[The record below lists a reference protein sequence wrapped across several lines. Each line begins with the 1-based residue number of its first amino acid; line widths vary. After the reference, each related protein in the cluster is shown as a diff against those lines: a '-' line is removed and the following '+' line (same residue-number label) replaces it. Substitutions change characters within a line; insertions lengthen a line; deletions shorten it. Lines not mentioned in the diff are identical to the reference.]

1 MANPAQSSGAINHL
15 MDDEADLYDPA
26 RRLIFTDLLSAM
38 TDHAAHIVD
47 AFYLKLAAL
56 PRSKAI
62 LEALSPDELEHL
74 KAKQQDTLLKMASP
88 DLTAREHREMALR
101 VGRVHAI
108 VGLDRE
114 ELVRSRIILSTEIR
128 RLVDTAQHNEALS
141 LLARRL
147 TRDLA
152 FQTEAYQQ
160 VQASRQQVL
169 MSLTRVAWEAETYT
183 ELIGLTVNLLSR
195 HEEVA
200 GCSVGRPDSQGVF
213 RFESASGG
221 AIRTYVSHVEAGSE
235 QQITTDPMQP
245 QGQGPAGR
253 AWRSGEVHRV
263 VDIATD
269 PSMEPW
275 RERAE
280 TAGFRSSIA
289 IPLRQP
295 GKTANAILSLYSPYP
310 GGYSSEDQSAFLA
323 MLQSLLGLAIDRI
336 ENFEGRTRTVPY
348 TQRQRWTELLHS
360 DALLMYYQPLLD
372 IRTGEVTKIE
382 ALARLRDGAHVLSP
396 AAFFPVMSSND
407 FFDLYVSGLNQAL
420 AQRNVW
426 LEDGIDLAVSI
437 NLPPAALSDVRYFA
451 ATQHALTQHGC
462 TPHVLTLE
470 VLETDDLPASN
481 DVLQAL
487 NRFKALGVILA
498 EDDLGSGHS
507 SLNRLRQLPFD
518 WIKIDRNITN
528 LADQD
533 ANSVLRF
540 IYQLTRL
547 GHSLGK
553 SVVVEGIEHVDLL
566 DAIGILGADSVQGYA
581 IAEPMPADQLANWL
595 ATRPS
600 TPRTPHGL
608 DRNSAFVKLAQLL
621 IWEERLHLVSEDRHA
636 LSRLADIS
644 NTASASNAGGT
655 LAEAPLASACQICPF
670 STFFSDMDSIFPA
683 GFADQ
688 SAKRAFIDTAI
699 NHGPRSEAYLLA
711 RDAVVEAILATAA

>member
-1 MANPAQSSGAINHL
+1 MANPAQSSGGSNHL
-15 MDDEADLYDPA
+15 MDDEADLYGPE
-26 RRLIFTDLLSAM
+26 RGFVFTSLFSAL
-38 TDHAAHIVD
+38 TDHAADIVD

-56 PRSKAI
+56 PRSQAI
-62 LEALSPDELEHL
+62 LDALSPAELAHL
-74 KAKQQDTLLKMASP
+74 KAKQRETLLKMASP
-88 DLTAREHREMALR
+88 DLTAQAHREMALR

-114 ELVRSRIILSTEIR
+114 ELVRSRIILSAEIR
-128 RLVDTAQHNEALS
+128 RCIDPAPYNEALS
-141 LLARRL
+141 LLGRRL

-160 VQASRQQVL
+160 IQASRQQVL

-183 ELIGLTVNLLSR
+183 DLISLTVNLLGR

-221 AIRTYVSHVEAGSE
+221 AIRTYVSHVEAGAE
-235 QQITTDPMQP
+235 YQITTDPLQP

-263 VDIATD
+263 IDIATD
-269 PSMEPW
+269 PSMKPW
-275 RERAE
+275 RERAGI
-280 TAGFRSSIA
+280 AGFRSSIA

-295 GKTANAILSLYSPYP
+295 GRTAKAILSLYSAYP
-310 GGYSSEDQSAFLA
+310 GGYSSEDQSAFVA

-360 DALLMYYQPLLD
+360 EALLMYYQPLLD
-372 IRTGEVTKIE
+372 LGTGEVTKIE
-382 ALARLRDGAHVLSP
+382 ALARLRDGDRILSP
-396 AAFFPVMSSND
+396 AAFFPVLSSND

-420 AQRNVW
+420 AQRNAW
-426 LEDGIDLAVSI
+426 LRDDIDLAVSV
-437 NLPPAALSDVRYFA
+437 NLPPAALSDARYFT
-451 ATQHALTQHGC
+451 ATQHALAQHGC
-462 TPHVLTLE
+462 PPHVLTLE

-481 DVLQAL
+481 DILQAL

-566 DAIGILGADSVQGYA
+566 DAIGILGADAVQGYA
-581 IAEPMPADQLANWL
+581 IAAPMPAERLAGWL
-595 ATRPS
+595 ATRPRA
-600 TPRTPHGL
+600 PQGL
-608 DRNSAFVKLAQLL
+608 KRNGAFVKLAQLL

-636 LSRLADIS
+636 LTRLADI
-644 NTASASNAGGT
+644 NNMAPVANVGGA
-655 LAEAPLASACQICPF
+655 LWQAPLASACQICPF
-670 STFFSDMDSIFPA
+670 STFFSDIDSIFPA
-683 GFADQ
+683 GFADE
-688 SAKRAFIDTAI
+688 SAKRAFIDAAI
-699 NHGPRSEAYLLA
+699 NGGPRSEGYLLA
-711 RDAVVEAILATAA
+711 REAVVEAILSTSA

>member
-1 MANPAQSSGAINHL
+1 MANPAQSSGASNHW
-15 MDDEADLYDPA
+15 MDDDVDLYDQKRQSVFA
-26 RRLIFTDLLSAM
+26 SLLSVM
-38 TDHAAHIVD
+38 TGHAAEIVD
-47 AFYLKLAAL
+47 AFYLKLAVL
-56 PRSKAI
+56 PKSKAI

-74 KAKQQDTLLKMASP
+74 KAKQRDTLLTMASP
-88 DLTAREHREMALR
+88 DLSAHAHREMALR

-108 VGLDRE
+108 IGLDRE
-114 ELVRSRIILSTEIR
+114 ELVRSRIILATEIR
-128 RLVDTAQHNEALS
+128 RSVDPVQHNEALS

-160 VQASRQQVL
+160 IQASRQQVL
-169 MSLTRVAWEAETYT
+169 MALTNVAWEAETYT
-183 ELIGLTVNLLSR
+183 DLIGLTVNLLGR

-221 AIRTYVSHVEAGSE
+221 AIRAYVAHVEAGSE
-235 QQITTDPMQP
+235 QQITTDAMQP

-275 RERAE
+275 RERAAM
-280 TAGFRSSIA
+280 AGFRSSIA

-295 GKTANAILSLYSPYP
+295 GKPAKAILSLYSAYP
-310 GGYSSEDQSAFLA
+310 GGYSSEDQSAFIA

-336 ENFEGRTRTVPY
+336 ENSEGHTRTVPY

-360 DALLMYYQPLLD
+360 EALVMYYQPLLD

-382 ALARLRDGAHVLSP
+382 VLARLRDGDRVLSP
-396 AAFFPVMSSND
+396 AVFFPVMSSND
-407 FFDLYVSGLNQAL
+407 FFHLYVSGLNQAL
-420 AQRNVW
+420 AQRNAW
-426 LEDGIDLAVSI
+426 LRDDLDLAVAI
-437 NLPPAALSDVRYFA
+437 NLPPAALSDLRYFT
-451 ATQHALTQHGC
+451 ATQQALAQHGC
-462 TPHVLTLE
+462 APHVLTLE
-470 VLETDDLPASN
+470 VLETDDLPANS

-566 DAIGILGADSVQGYA
+566 DAIGILGADAVQGYA
-581 IAEPMPADQLANWL
+581 IAEPMPAAQLTNWL
-595 ATRPS
+595 ATRPRTADTS
-600 TPRTPHGL
+600 AGHPRKG
-608 DRNSAFVKLAQLL
+608 AFVKLAQLL
-621 IWEERLHLVSEDRHA
+621 IWEERLHLVSEDPLA
-636 LSRLADIS
+636 LTRLADIG
-644 NTASASNAGGT
+644 NTPSASNVGG
-655 LAEAPLASACQICPF
+655 AVWEAPLASACQVCPF

-683 GFADQ
+683 GFGDE
-688 SAKRAFIDTAI
+688 SVKRAFVHTAI
-699 NHGPRSEAYLLA
+699 NEGPRSEAYLAA
-711 RDAVVEAILATAA
+711 REAIVEAILAASA